1 MKDDLRQQNKPPA
14 ASREQGTEEATCGY
28 LFLVEFGGRNGL
40 CCPCCRL
47 PAGAR
52 RTVPPPD
59 VERAHRRGIPAPF
72 ASLRAQIV
80 DEPARARDT
89 RQLPKRTGA
98 YHGQLPRRAIR
109 RAHRRHQL
117 QPGRRRARQ
126 PAEPAVRPRV
136 RRPLRHRRHVGRPAV
151 RPHEPHGPRHRALAA
166 DAVIGARHV
175 PLQAQARQR
184 RRLPSPRGGHG
195 RARYH
200 DDVLHRRQRL
210 HGHRGRAGRVGA
222 RQRAGQAVHRHS
234 QDRGQRPGARGPLP
248 RIPQRRK
255 GGLRDHARHTPRLR
269 CLHAPRGVRA
279 RGDGPRCR
287 LARRELLRHRRR
299 GFARVAGGGL
309 RPRGIL
315 GRGAEEVRRDG
326 QVLTSS
332 RPRARITRT
341 GPTSPPAKRPTTG
354 SRTPCW
360 VGPRP
365 PSSR

>member
-1 MKDDLRQQNKPPA
+1 MFCHLGFYTSIPVSSMKDDLRQQNKPPA

-151 RPHEPHGPRHRALAA
+151 RPHEPHGATTSSSCS
-166 DAVIGARHV
+166 
-175 PLQAQARQR
+175 R
-184 RRLPSPRGGHG
+184 R
-195 RARYH
+195 
-200 DDVLHRRQRL
+200 
-210 HGHRGRAGRVGA
+210 
-222 RQRAGQAVHRHS
+222 
-234 QDRGQRPGARGPLP
+234 
-248 RIPQRRK
+248 
-255 GGLRDHARHTPRLR
+255 
-269 CLHAPRGVRA
+269 
-279 RGDGPRCR
+279 
-287 LARRELLRHRRR
+287 RHRRS
-299 GFARVAGGGL
+299 ARA
-309 RPRGIL
+309 
-315 GRGAEEVRRDG
+315 A
-326 QVLTSS
+326 TSS
-332 RPRARITRT
+332 SAATTPTTIASWRSWTRT
-341 GPTSPPAKRPTTG
+341 ISRRCSTSAATTPWTPWTRWPSGRATTRRASGSSAFPRPWTTTWCPWTTAPDSPAPQRWPAR
-354 SRTPCW
+354 SRTPHASTTMPTRA
-360 VGPRP
+360 PRC
-365 PSSR
+365 SCSR